1 MRTIVEIAAPAVA
14 SMSDEHPARAVS
26 KQSIA
31 AVKAKRKEDWLALF
45 ASDGVIQ
52 DPVGKSP
59 IDPSGEGHRGSA
71 AIGAFWDNQIAPN
84 TIHFEV
90 RASYAAGSECANVGT
105 ISIGMPNGMKARCD
119 GVFVYRVNDAGKLI
133 SLRAH
138 WEFEKML
145 ATMTAA

>member
-1 MRTIVEIAAPAVA
+1 
-14 SMSDEHPARAVS
+14 MSDEHPARAVS
-26 KQSIA
+26 KRSIA

-45 ASDGVIQ
+45 APDAVIE

-59 IDPSGEGHRGSA
+59 IDPGGNGHRGPA
-71 AIGAFWDNQIAPN
+71 AISKFWDNQIAAN

-90 RASYAAGSECANVGT
+90 RESYAAGHECANVGT

-119 GVFVYRVNDAGKLI
+119 GVFVYRVNDAGQLV
-133 SLRAH
+133 SLRAF

-145 ATMTAA
+145 ATMAPA

>member
-1 MRTIVEIAAPAVA
+1 
-14 SMSDEHPARAVS
+14 MSDEHPARAVS
-26 KQSIA
+26 KKSIA

-45 ASDGVIQ
+45 APDAVIQ

-59 IDPSGEGHRGSA
+59 IDPSGEGHKGTA
-71 AIGAFWDNQIAPN
+71 AIGKFWDNQIAPN

-90 RASYAAGSECANVGT
+90 RESYAAGSECANVGT

-119 GVFVYRVNDAGKLI
+119 GVFVYRVNDDGQLI

-138 WEFEKML
+138 WEFDQMM
-145 ATMTAA
+145 ATIVPA

>member
-1 MRTIVEIAAPAVA
+1 
-14 SMSDEHPARAVS
+14 MSDEHPARAGS
-26 KQSIA
+26 KKSIA

-45 ASDGVIQ
+45 APDAVIQ

-59 IDPSGEGHRGSA
+59 IDPSGEGHKGTE
-71 AIGAFWDNQIAPN
+71 AIGKFWDNQIAPN

-90 RASYAAGSECANVGT
+90 RESYAAGSECANVGT

-119 GVFVYRVNDAGKLI
+119 GVFVYRVNDEGKLI

-138 WEFEKML
+138 WEFDQMM
-145 ATMTAA
+145 ATIAPA